1 MTALPDEGLL
11 QENRELREE
20 LAELSRENRRLREEN
35 CALRAVI
42 ARLEGEVTHLRGEL
56 SELREENEQLKAR
69 HKEGPPP
76 PPVKPPVKGEP
87 KRPGGKP
94 GHPGSARPTP
104 SKVDEEREL
113 TLDCCPDCGSPLS
126 GPQEERVRYV
136 EDLLPPRLHVTRYRI
151 ERYWC
156 SHCKRLVERKPT
168 DVLPGHQLGI
178 RTMSEVA
185 YLREELRLPV
195 NLVQRY
201 LERAGLLVS
210 QGEIEGICTEVAA
223 YLHPLYEGYLQ
234 ELQEGE
240 AANMDET
247 GMRIEGENHWLWAGA
262 TKDPE
267 QEQETVLFHHDERRS
282 SAVVEELLG
291 EGFEG
296 VVGCDFYSAYHP
308 SLARKQRCWAH
319 LLRGTSKLKE
329 RGEEGSY
336 LHQRLKGLWER
347 ASSWVEHQQGRAPP
361 ALREWLARRWE
372 EELLRL
378 ARRDWQDSD
387 CRRIAKRLAKH
398 WGELFT
404 FVRHPGVEG
413 TNNSV
418 ERALRP
424 YVVKRKISGGHRS
437 WAGARKHGILMSVL
451 ETCRRRGKDFR
462 ELIEGVLREA
472 VTSAN

>member
-1 MTALPDEGLL
+1 MMAPSYKELFRENEELRAKVAELTEENHTLRAIIAELE
-11 QENRELREE
+11 QEVAHLREE
-20 LAELSRENRRLREEN
+20 LVKLK
-35 CALRAVI
+35 
-42 ARLEGEVTHLRGEL
+42 
-56 SELREENEQLKAR
+56 EENEQLQAQLKG
-69 HKEGPPP
+69 HSPLV
-76 PPVKPPVKGEP
+76 VKPPRTGEP
-87 KRPGGKP
+87 KKPGRKQ
-94 GHPGSARPTP
+94 GHPGSARPIP
-104 SKVDEEREL
+104 SKVDEEQEL
-113 TLDCCPDCGSPLS
+113 TLDRCPDCGSPLS

-136 EDLLPPRLHVTRYRI
+136 EDLLPPRLHVTRTRYRI
-151 ERYWC
+151 KRYWC
-156 SHCKRLVERKPT
+156 PHCRKLVERKPS
-168 DVLPGHQLGI
+168 DVLPGPQLGI
-178 RTMSEVA
+178 RAMSYVV

-201 LERAGLLVS
+201 LERAGLKVS
-210 QGEIEGICTEVAA
+210 SGEIEGICTAVAEH
-223 YLHPLYEGYLQ
+223 LRPIYEGYLR

-240 AANMDET
+240 AANLDET

-282 SAVVEELLG
+282 SAVAEELLG
-291 EGFEG
+291 EEFDG
-296 VVGCDFYSAYHP
+296 VVGCDFFNAYNP
-308 SLARKQRCWAH
+308 LSGRKQRCWAH
-319 LLRGTSKLKE
+319 LLRETSKLKE

-361 ALREWLARRWE
+361 ALREWLAQRWE
-372 EELLRL
+372 GELLRL
-378 ARRDWQDSD
+378 SRRDWQDSG

-437 WAGARKHGILMSVL
+437 WAGARKHAILMSVL
-451 ETCRRRGKDFR
+451 ETCRRRGEDFWG
-462 ELIEGVLREA
+462 LIEGVLREA
-472 VTSAN
+472 VASAS